1 MVIQRSVPCVI
12 NRLHIKK
19 NLIFA
24 MVFYINDG
32 LVPKNLRIVCLD
44 EAIQVAGMQSCC
56 IAEHGSALYE
66 R

>member
-1 MVIQRSVPCVI
+1 
-12 NRLHIKK
+12 
-19 NLIFA
+19 

-56 IAEHGSALYE
+56 MAESQNYSKLYGYSE
-66 R
+66 KCAMCNK